1 MPEILKLILNSL
13 LFFCLVACNEG
24 SDMVLLLNKAE
35 MYMSEKPDSA
45 LSLLDSIIQPEDL
58 SNEQYALWC
67 LLYTQAQDKNWI
79 EHTSDSIINV
89 AVEYFREKNDLHRKA
104 QAYYCQGRVLS
115 EMDASAEALEA
126 YLNAQTFVKQTSDYD
141 LNARIC
147 NHLGSLYWE
156 NRNDSASL
164 ICYEDAHKIYTQCLD
179 TVGMINTL
187 RNMAMSRLSLGQLDS
202 AYIQLQLALKLA
214 EEGNI
219 NSQKAY
225 IYSSLGNLYE
235 EQGDYE
241 KALAYNKE
249 SLKYLEKES
258 MFLSWYYSIG
268 VLYKKMQMPDSAFF
282 YAEKALASPNLYV
295 ECSAN
300 HLLCDLS
307 VESQSYEKACLYS
320 NRYLLLR
327 DSIEDLYQ
335 PQKLAKIEALYNKER
350 LINKQ
355 NQEKEKARN
364 IRDFLFAC
372 ILIIG
377 VVSYLVYNR
386 EREKRKEQQKK
397 AEESQKKYDE
407 ISKRLDD
414 SVLTIEQKDSV
425 LNEIRELLAQ
435 NEREI
440 ADYKERINGLE
451 DNTSA
456 MQEKYQSELNEKLDE
471 NKKLSA
477 SLETTLEEK
486 RTLISQKESLLHEK
500 DELYSIWKN
509 EKSNMENEL
518 LRIKQEQND
527 NLLRLESEK
536 NNKEALVRE
545 LEDLRAQ
552 REEQRLC
559 EENVIKDLSLKCKM
573 YEEWGSSLIRQNS
586 YLSKFIEKTP
596 IQKLEEKDWEIF
608 FQNFETVF
616 PGFIDHLNNLYS
628 MDQRPL
634 QICCLLKLGLKNNKI
649 SEIYDL
655 RPDTVTSQKAEIK
668 KKYFSEFG
676 KQSLDNILKKWY

>member
-1 MPEILKLILNSL
+1 MAKRLKSRLNLLLLLCLIACSERSDVASL
-13 LFFCLVACNEG
+13 LSE
-24 SDMVLLLNKAE
+24 AE
-35 MYMSEKPDSA
+35 MHMNERPDRV
-45 LSLLDSIIQPEDL
+45 LCLLDSIKHLDGL
-58 SNEQYALWC
+58 SREEHALWC
-67 LLYTQAQDKNWI
+67 LLYTQAEDKNYV

-126 YLNAQTFVKQTSDYD
+126 YLNAQTFVQQTSDYD

-164 ICYEDAHKIYTQCLD
+164 VCYEDAHKIYTQWLD

-225 IYSSLGNLYE
+225 IYSSLENFYE

-249 SLKYLEKES
+249 SLKYPREDKS
-258 MFLSWYYSIG
+258 FSSRYYSIG

-414 SVLTIEQKDSV
+414 SVLTIGQKDSV
-425 LNEIRELLAQ
+425 LKDIRELLSQ

-440 ADYKERINGLE
+440 ADYKEKINVLE

-456 MQEKYQSELNEKLDE
+456 IQEKYQSELNEKLDE

-536 NNKEALVRE
+536 NNKVALVRE

-552 REEQRLC
+552 REEQRQC
-559 EENVIKDLSLKCKM
+559 EENAIKDLSLKCKM

-608 FQNFETVF
+608 FLNFETVF

-628 MDQRPL
+628 MDQRQL

-655 RPDTVTSQKAEIK
+655 RPDTVTSLKAEIK

>member
-1 MPEILKLILNSL
+1 MTKRLKPILN
-13 LFFCLVACNEG
+13 F
-24 SDMVLLLNKAE
+24 LLLLCLLACGRSTNISPLLKEAE
-35 MYMSEKPDSA
+35 RYMNEKPDSA
-45 LSLLDSIIQPEDL
+45 LLLLDSIIQPKDL

-89 AVEYFREKNDLHRKA
+89 AVEYFREKNDLYRKA

-115 EMDASAEALEA
+115 EMDASAEALDA
-126 YLNAQTFVKQTSDYD
+126 YLNAQTFVQQTSDYD

-164 ICYEDAHKIYTQCLD
+164 VCYKDAHKIYTQCLD

-187 RNMAMSRLSLGQLDS
+187 SNMAMSRLSLGQLDS

-214 EEGNI
+214 EEGNV

-225 IYSSLGNLYE
+225 IYSSLGNFYE

-249 SLKYLEKES
+249 SLKYPREDKS
-258 MFLSWYYSIG
+258 FSSRYYSIG

-300 HLLCDLS
+300 HLLYDLS

-377 VVSYLVYNR
+377 VVSYLVYNI
-386 EREKRKEQQKK
+386 ERKKRKEQQKK

-407 ISKRLDD
+407 ISKRLKD
-414 SVLTIEQKDSV
+414 SVLTIGQKDSV
-425 LNEIRELLAQ
+425 LNDIRELLAQ
-435 NEREI
+435 NEREV

-477 SLETTLEEK
+477 SLEAILEEK

-509 EKSNMENEL
+509 EKNNMENEVH
-518 LRIKQEQND
+518 RIKQEQND

-559 EENVIKDLSLKCKM
+559 EENAIKDLSLRCKM
-573 YEEWGSSLIRQNS
+573 YEEWGNSLIRQNP

-596 IQKLEEKDWEIF
+596 IQKLEEKDWEVF

-616 PGFIDHLNNLYS
+616 PGFMDHLNNVYS
-628 MDQRPL
+628 MDQRQL
-634 QICCLLKLGLKNNKI
+634 QICCLLKFGLKNNKI

-655 RPDTVTSQKAEIK
+655 RPDTITSLKAEIK

>member
-1 MPEILKLILNSL
+1 
-13 LFFCLVACNEG
+13 
-24 SDMVLLLNKAE
+24 MVLLLNKAE

-89 AVEYFREKNDLHRKA
+89 AVEYFREKNDPHRKA

-115 EMDASAEALEA
+115 EMDASAEALKA

-164 ICYEDAHKIYTQCLD
+164 VCYKDAHKIYTQYLD

-187 RNMAMSRLSLGQLDS
+187 RNMAMSSLSLGQLDS

-225 IYSSLGNLYE
+225 IYSSLENFYE

-249 SLKYLEKES
+249 SLKYPREDKS
-258 MFLSWYYSIG
+258 FSSRYYSIG

-300 HLLCDLS
+300 HLLYDLS

-377 VVSYLVYNR
+377 VVFYLVYNR

-397 AEESQKKYDE
+397 AEEYQKKYDE

-414 SVLTIEQKDSV
+414 SVLTIGQKDSV

-435 NEREI
+435 NEREV

-509 EKSNMENEL
+509 EKSNMEKEV

-545 LEDLRAQ
+545 LEYLRAQ
-552 REEQRLC
+552 REEQRQC
-559 EENVIKDLSLKCKM
+559 EENAIKDLSLKCKM
-573 YEEWGSSLIRQNS
+573 YEEWGSSLIRQNP

-596 IQKLEEKDWEIF
+596 IQKLEEKDWAIF
-608 FQNFETVF
+608 FLNFETVF

-628 MDQRPL
+628 MDQRQL

-655 RPDTVTSQKAEIK
+655 RPDTVTSLKAEIK

>member
-1 MPEILKLILNSL
+1 MAKRLKSILNL
-13 LFFCLVACNEG
+13 LLLLCLVACNEG

-89 AVEYFREKNDLHRKA
+89 AVEYFREKNDPHRKA

-115 EMDASAEALEA
+115 EMDASAEALKA

-164 ICYEDAHKIYTQCLD
+164 VCYKDAHKIYTQYLD

-235 EQGDYE
+235 EQGDHE

-300 HLLCDLS
+300 HLLYDLS

-486 RTLISQKESLLHEK
+486 RILISQKESLLHEK

-634 QICCLLKLGLKNNKI
+634 QISCLLKLGLKNNKI

-655 RPDTVTSQKAEIK
+655 RPDTVTSLKAEIK

>member
-1 MPEILKLILNSL
+1 M
-13 LFFCLVACNEG
+13 
-24 SDMVLLLNKAE
+24 
-35 MYMSEKPDSA
+35 
-45 LSLLDSIIQPEDL
+45 
-58 SNEQYALWC
+58 
-67 LLYTQAQDKNWI
+67 
-79 EHTSDSIINV
+79 
-89 AVEYFREKNDLHRKA
+89 
-104 QAYYCQGRVLS
+104 
-115 EMDASAEALEA
+115 
-126 YLNAQTFVKQTSDYD
+126 
-141 LNARIC
+141 
-147 NHLGSLYWE
+147 
-156 NRNDSASL
+156 
-164 ICYEDAHKIYTQCLD
+164 
-179 TVGMINTL
+179 
-187 RNMAMSRLSLGQLDS
+187 
-202 AYIQLQLALKLA
+202 
-214 EEGNI
+214 
-219 NSQKAY
+219 
-225 IYSSLGNLYE
+225 
-235 EQGDYE
+235 
-241 KALAYNKE
+241 
-249 SLKYLEKES
+249 
-258 MFLSWYYSIG
+258 
-268 VLYKKMQMPDSAFF
+268 
-282 YAEKALASPNLYV
+282 
-295 ECSAN
+295 
-300 HLLCDLS
+300 
-307 VESQSYEKACLYS
+307 
-320 NRYLLLR
+320 
-327 DSIEDLYQ
+327 
-335 PQKLAKIEALYNKER
+335 
-350 LINKQ
+350 
-355 NQEKEKARN
+355 
-364 IRDFLFAC
+364 
-372 ILIIG
+372 IIG

-628 MDQRPL
+628 MDQSQL

-655 RPDTVTSQKAEIK
+655 RPDTVTSLKAEIK

>member
-13 LFFCLVACNEG
+13 LFFCMVACNEG
-24 SDMVLLLNKAE
+24 SETVPLLDKAE

-45 LSLLDSIIQPEDL
+45 LYLLDSIIQPADL

-89 AVEYFREKNDLHRKA
+89 AVEYFREKNDPHRKA

-164 ICYEDAHKIYTQCLD
+164 VCYKDAHKIYTQYLD

-225 IYSSLGNLYE
+225 IYSSLENFYE

-249 SLKYLEKES
+249 SLKYPREDKS
-258 MFLSWYYSIG
+258 FSSRYYSIG

-300 HLLCDLS
+300 HLLYDLS

-377 VVSYLVYNR
+377 VVFYLVYNR

-414 SVLTIEQKDSV
+414 SVLTIGQKDSV

-435 NEREI
+435 NEREV

-509 EKSNMENEL
+509 EKSNMENEV

-536 NNKEALVRE
+536 NNKVALVRE

-559 EENVIKDLSLKCKM
+559 EENAIKDLSLKCKM
-573 YEEWGSSLIRQNS
+573 YEEWGSSLIRQNP

-596 IQKLEEKDWEIF
+596 IQKLEEKDWAIF
-608 FQNFETVF
+608 FLNFETVF

-628 MDQRPL
+628 IDQRQL

-655 RPDTVTSQKAEIK
+655 RPDTVTSLKAEIK